1 MNQDTICA
9 IATAQ
14 GGAIGCIRVSGPDAI
29 EITSRI
35 FTPARKGKKLKDAKP
50 YTLTFGHIHE
60 EENIIDE
67 VLVSLFRAPHSYTG
81 EDSTEIMCHG
91 SSYILQKVLQL
102 LIGNGCRLAAPGE
115 YTQRAFLGGKMDL
128 SQAEAVADLIA
139 STSAATHRL
148 AMSQMRGGFSK
159 ELASLRDQLLHFTS
173 LIELE
178 LDFSDHEE
186 LEFAD
191 RSELCLLADG
201 IEQVISRLVQSFS
214 VGNAI
219 KNGVPVAIIG
229 ETNAGK
235 STLLNMLGGLD
246 RPSAGQLFVD
256 GKNLLKFTDKDYV
269 DYKRSTV
276 GFVWQ
281 NNARN
286 LVPYLTAVQNVE
298 LPMLLQGRKKRRERA
313 LELLDKVGLLKRK
326 NSRLDQMSGGEQQ
339 RVAIAIA
346 LANNPKLLLADEP
359 TGSVDT
365 KTSNVILDIF
375 KELNRTEGLTIV
387 IVTHDVKLARHID
400 RVVAIRDGRTSSEI
414 VRRRSYKEDLAELNA
429 QSEAVDVVKT
439 EAENDED
446 FTHEELV
453 VLDRAGRLQ
462 LPKDYMD
469 QMGLHGGDRVKVEL
483 DGEEKKLYLL
493 KSDV

>member
-1 MNQDTICA
+1 MTAADISSDDMIIAHRNDEYMIKCENLVKIYKTSEIEVVALQGLDLMVKRGELMA
-9 IATAQ
+9 I
-14 GGAIGCIRVSGPDAI
+14 
-29 EITSRI
+29 
-35 FTPARKGKKLKDAKP
+35 
-50 YTLTFGHIHE
+50 
-60 EENIIDE
+60 
-67 VLVSLFRAPHSYTG
+67 
-81 EDSTEIMCHG
+81 
-91 SSYILQKVLQL
+91 
-102 LIGNGCRLAAPGE
+102 
-115 YTQRAFLGGKMDL
+115 
-128 SQAEAVADLIA
+128 
-139 STSAATHRL
+139 
-148 AMSQMRGGFSK
+148 
-159 ELASLRDQLLHFTS
+159 
-173 LIELE
+173 
-178 LDFSDHEE
+178 
-186 LEFAD
+186 
-191 RSELCLLADG
+191 
-201 IEQVISRLVQSFS
+201 
-214 VGNAI
+214 VGNS
-219 KNGVPVAIIG
+219 GS
-229 ETNAGK
+229 GK

-414 VRRRSYKEDLAELNA
+414 VRRRSYKEDLAELDA
-429 QSEAVDVVKT
+429 QSEAIKT